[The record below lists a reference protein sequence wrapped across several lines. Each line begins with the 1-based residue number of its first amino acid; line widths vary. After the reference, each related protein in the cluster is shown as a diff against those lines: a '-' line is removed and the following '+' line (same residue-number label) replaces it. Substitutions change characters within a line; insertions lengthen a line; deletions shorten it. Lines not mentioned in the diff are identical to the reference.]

1 MGMRDL
7 SHDERSEGWRH
18 LPKVSEIMVSPV
30 ETIDVEATVSEA
42 AKIMGQKR
50 IGSLVVTENS
60 RPVGIF
66 AEPDLLTKVIAG
78 GLDLRTHVRNVM
90 SSPLV
95 TVEEETPIKDAISLM
110 AQRRIMRLPVMRG
123 DKLVGIVTGREIFDF
138 IAFFLHSL
146 E

>member
-1 MGMRDL
+1 M
-7 SHDERSEGWRH
+7 
-18 LPKVSEIMVSPV
+18 PKVSEIMVSPV